1 MPYCRSHVAMHIR
14 QFAIA
19 LNDRFVSDTSGLLY
33 FDSFFASADHTARRD
48 ARPPT

>member
-1 MPYCRSHVAMHIR
+1 MHIR

-33 FDSFFASADHTARRD
+33 FDSFFAFASADHTARLD

>member
-19 LNDRFVSDTSGLLY
+19 LNDRFVSDTSGFCIYL
-33 FDSFFASADHTARRD
+33 F
-48 ARPPT
+48 